1 MFKCVLYDCMSQLL
15 SDTATRN
22 IIIQSHACVQLI
34 DLVKSKIGEYAD
46 YHTYTSLYISLNLPV
61 SVTSQHLLFRNI
73 LCGYTTSLHYFSKL
87 TNQLSKKS
95 TQFLLLQLILGG
107 L

>member
-1 MFKCVLYDCMSQLL
+1 MLCSNVCCMSQLL

-46 YHTYTSLYISLNLPV
+46 YSLSVYLTLFPRFCYITTFIV
-61 SVTSQHLLFRNI
+61 SKPCAVTPPNYIISPNV
-73 LCGYTTSLHYFSKL
+73 
-87 TNQLSKKS
+87 
-95 TQFLLLQLILGG
+95 LIN
-107 L
+107 

>member
-1 MFKCVLYDCMSQLL
+1 MFECVLYDCMSQLL

-46 YHTYTSLYISLNLPV
+46 YYIHTSLYISLLLLV
-61 SVTSQHLLFRNI
+61 SITSQHLLFRN
-73 LCGYTTSLHYFSKL
+73 LVRLHQIIKIFRQTY
-87 TNQLSKKS
+87 KS
-95 TQFLLLQLILGG
+95 IK
-107 L
+107 

>member
-46 YHTYTSLYISLNLPV
+46 YDIHIPLCISHLICPFLLHHNIYCFETFCAVTPHHYIISLNL
-61 SVTSQHLLFRNI
+61 
-73 LCGYTTSLHYFSKL
+73 
-87 TNQLSKKS
+87 
-95 TQFLLLQLILGG
+95 LIN
-107 L
+107 

>member
-1 MFKCVLYDCMSQLL
+1 MLCSNVCCMSQLL

-46 YHTYTSLYISLNLPV
+46 YSLSVYLTLFPHF
-61 SVTSQHLLFRNI
+61 SVTSQHLLFRN
-73 LCGYTTSLHYFSKL
+73 LVRLHHVITL
-87 TNQLSKKS
+87 
-95 TQFLLLQLILGG
+95 FLQTY
-107 L
+107 